1 MAANTTQARAVAVAN
16 AWKQRAQ
23 LAVKLISELE
33 TMVDYNA
40 DIAIDWSNG
49 DLTSGGDDITVDAA
63 GNIDGL
69 TFTPAQ
75 VSNAIGTLNA
85 LVTWIKGGAAP
96 STGDHLGNLNQLVQP
111 LNLRADRV

>member
-1 MAANTTQARAVAVAN
+1 MAANTTQDQAVAVAN

-23 LAVKLISELE
+23 LAAKLVSELE
-33 TMVDYNA
+33 AMIDYNA

-49 DLTSGGDDITVDAA
+49 DLTSGGDAITVDAS

-75 VSNAIGTLNA
+75 VSNAIGTLNS

-96 STGDHLGNLNQLVQP
+96 ATGDHLGNLNQLLQP
-111 LNLRADRV
+111 LSVRADRV